1 MDEFLVVLYRDSL
14 QTQWGFRLE
23 GGQDFNQPLTIQRVF
38 QGRPA
43 SSDLMRGDIITA
55 IHNEDARFLQHQEAN
70 ELIRNSGG
78 SLTLGIKRAPGA
90 EKMQFQP
97 FQSYKKTMDFKDNFM
112 TFTMPGEE
120 DDASKKYRNS
130 KIDQYKSPKT
140 YLSQT
145 GSPFLPE
152 YQPFTVGECSSVQ
165 RRIENRLLPK
175 TDLTFA
181 KPSYP
186 KFANTNSHAQP
197 FVDRRMIGNI
207 QQNLTRA
214 VHAPGV
220 VYQRDNRSVSHNP
233 SLPKTSIKVGKYDV
247 KTFTNQGGFSKGPSV
262 SSTHSVTS
270 NHSAAGNNGPKVVTQ
285 QYNSPI
291 GLYSNNTLKE
301 EYTKQV
307 QFNSNST
314 NDFSGSH
321 TNSASAF

>member
-14 QTQWGFRLE
+14 HTPWGFRLE
-23 GGQDFNQPLTIQRVF
+23 GGQDFKQPLTIQRVF
-38 QGRPA
+38 QGSPA
-43 SSDLMRGDIITA
+43 ASDLLRGDVITA

-70 ELIRNSGG
+70 DLIRNSGG

-90 EKMQFQP
+90 AQMQFQP

-112 TFTMPGEE
+112 AFTLPGEE

-186 KFANTNSHAQP
+186 KFANTNHYPQP

-220 VYQRDNRSVSHNP
+220 VYPRDNHSVP
-233 SLPKTSIKVGKYDV
+233 ALPKTHMKVGKYDV
-247 KTFTNQGGFSKGPSV
+247 KTFSNQLGFSKGPSV
-262 SSTHSVTS
+262 SSNHSLTS
-270 NHSAAGNNGPKVVTQ
+270 NQSASGNNGPKIISQ

-301 EYTKQV
+301 ELTKQI
-307 QFNSNST
+307 QFNSNSA
-314 NDFSGSH
+314 NDFNGSH